1 MLKSKRMCKCAM
13 VSILVSSLFLI
24 LEVNMIPQ
32 LGVVV
37 TAVFC
42 VVATSPPTRQA
53 HG

>member
-24 LEVNMIPQ
+24 LEVDMIPQ
-32 LGVVV
+32 LGVV